1 MKNTQILREKLDL
14 RKIENIGDVLC
25 LFDAESRS
33 TRVEKILS
41 NPESF
46 YLDPDMGGGQ
56 FLAELIKDQRSRG
69 FSDENISRR
78 IFGFSNDV
86 MGMNYAINKENLIGN
101 FEVVDFISLE
111 TRNNS
116 LIFTIK
122 GKQYSMNF
130 DVILGNP
137 PYQSPGVD
145 IGQSQIYPSFIEK
158 GISILKEGGILS
170 YVTPPTFL
178 KDKVSCMSGAKI
190 TTLNTNSK
198 KYFQNVGTS
207 AVSYIMEK
215 TKEERETKIISNDNQ
230 FFVKLEYGG
239 KLIPVGLMRKESFSI
254 IDKIYSVETEGR
266 FNFKR
271 NQTPFPDNAAFIRR
285 QNRNRFFNAL
295 KTGEGFDLKV
305 SSDYTSTD
313 RPDDKISLL
322 NSKLFS
328 YFYLCYSTSPFITLG
343 FINSVP
349 FPEEEF
355 SKMDD
360 MQIFNFYGI
369 TQEEIEIIEEAIK

>member
-14 RKIENIGDVLC
+14 SKIKSIGDVLC
-25 LFDAESRS
+25 FFDKESRGS
-33 TRVEKILS
+33 RVEKILS

-56 FLAELIKDQRSRG
+56 FLSELIRDQRSRG

-78 IFGFSNDV
+78 IFGFSSDV

-101 FEVVDFISLE
+101 FEVLDFISLE
-111 TRNNS
+111 VRNNF
-116 LIFTIK
+116 LFFTIN
-122 GKQYSMNF
+122 GKHYTMNF
-130 DVILGNP
+130 DAILGNP
-137 PYQSPGVD
+137 PYQSPGVE

-158 GISILKEGGILS
+158 GISILKDGGILS

-215 TKEERETKIISNDNQ
+215 TNEERETKIISNDSQ
-230 FFVKLEYGG
+230 FSVKLEYGG
-239 KLIPVGLMRKESFSI
+239 KLIPVGLMKEESFSI
-254 IDKIYSVETEGR
+254 IDKIYSIDTEGR

-271 NQTPFPDNAAFIRR
+271 NETPFPENAAFIRR

-295 KTGEGFDLKV
+295 KTGEGFDIKV
-305 SSDYTSTD
+305 SSDYTTTE
-313 RPDDKISLL
+313 RADDKISLL

-349 FPEEEF
+349 FPPEMF
-355 SKMDD
+355 STMNDS
-360 MQIFNFYGI
+360 QIFEFYGI
-369 TQEEIEIIEEAIK
+369 TKEEIEIIEESIK